1 MLSSSIQTSILKNGS
16 NAFRLLTCSNF
27 GSRPYRNKKTAI
39 AWHAAMRPAESSDVD
54 FSNLGLKYAPTLN
67 PEVKI
72 AKYHWTI
79 PPTTKPTDLPFFVE
93 RTSVAALPVYTDYKA
108 GRTKVVTIVRRC
120 RGDINALVE
129 DIQKVCDGRIVNVRP
144 GKVVVD
150 GNYHMRLKKYLAGMG
165 F

>member
-1 MLSSSIQTSILKNGS
+1 MLSSSIPSVLKGGS
-16 NAFRLLTCSNF
+16 SAFRLLTASNF
-27 GSRPYRNKKTAI
+27 GSRPYRNKNTAI
-39 AWHAAMRPAESSDVD
+39 AWHAAMRPAESSDID
-54 FSNLGLKYAPTLN
+54 FSTLGLKYVPTLN

-79 PPTTKPTDLPFFVE
+79 PPSTKPTGLPFFVE

-129 DIQKVCDGRIVNVRP
+129 DIQKVCDGKIVNVRP